1 LQGSFCSTKLQNFWA
16 GTYVIFQVGVGTK
29 RKNLRI
35 SYGPNQKEA
44 HGPGTTPAE
53 RETRVRHQ
61 GSQMHEAMGV
71 VLNPINSSCR
81 YAVARFIGSTLHF
94 DCSTHGSSRLA
105 LRPSLL
111 NTEFCGLR
119 CASVRHLCV
128 SGRYTASRVASYHV
142 RFLAADEGCSLAHFE
157 IRILRNVL
165 NLFFQNEERLFSTRE
180 AARKDFSSAYPDN
193 FFRAAS
199 VLTAIHAGDGTD
211 AIALQQR
218 HQRLN
223 CFLLVQYFSS

>member
-1 LQGSFCSTKLQNFWA
+1 MQESLCSTNLQNFWA

-53 RETRVRHQ
+53 RETRVRYQ

-111 NTEFCGLR
+111 NSAAFDVLLFGTYVFRADTPQAELPVITFDSWQLM
-119 CASVRHLCV
+119 
-128 SGRYTASRVASYHV
+128 RVA
-142 RFLAADEGCSLAHFE
+142 L
-157 IRILRNVL
+157 
-165 NLFFQNEERLFSTRE
+165 
-180 AARKDFSSAYPDN
+180 
-193 FFRAAS
+193 
-199 VLTAIHAGDGTD
+199 
-211 AIALQQR
+211 
-218 HQRLN
+218 
-223 CFLLVQYFSS
+223 